1 MYMLKIFKT
10 LYFFISFIFLF
21 YDYKLSASPKTENNF
36 RAVKEYLKNL
46 NTLEANF
53 IQISSDGDIK
63 RGKIFFNLPGKLR
76 IDYSEPDDL
85 LITSNG
91 FWLTVQNKKLK
102 QTNNI
107 PLERTPLNLFLNKK
121 FNFEDNSN
129 IKFKIENNVITLTF
143 FGDKKVKISNFK
155 LEFNSNPLR
164 LRKWVIIDEFEN
176 KTSVMLQNIEM
187 GIKLSNKIFI
197 PDYYVEKS
205 D

>member
-1 MYMLKIFKT
+1 MLIIFKT
-10 LYFFISFIFLF
+10 LYFFTFFIFLF
-21 YDYKLSASPKTENNF
+21 YNYETSASLKTENNF
-36 RAVKEYLKNL
+36 HAVKEYLKNL
-46 NTLEANF
+46 NTLEASF

-91 FWLTVQNKKLK
+91 FWLTVQNKKLN

-143 FGDKKVKISNFK
+143 FEDQKESKFE

-164 LRKWVIIDEFEN
+164 LRKWIIIDEFEN
-176 KTSVMLQNIEM
+176 KTSVMLQNVEM
-187 GIKLSNKIFI
+187 GVKLSNKIFI
-197 PDYYVEKS
+197 PDFYEEKS
-205 D
+205 N

>member
-1 MYMLKIFKT
+1 MLIIFKT
-10 LYFFISFIFLF
+10 LYFFTSFIFLF
-21 YDYKLSASPKTENNF
+21 YNYETSASLKTENNF
-36 RAVKEYLKNL
+36 HAVKEYLKNL
-46 NTLEANF
+46 NTLEASF

-91 FWLTVQNKKLK
+91 FWLTVQNKKLN

-143 FGDKKVKISNFK
+143 FGDQKESKFE
-155 LEFNSNPLR
+155 LEFNSNPIR
-164 LRKWVIIDEFEN
+164 LRKWIIIDEFEN
-176 KTSVMLQNIEM
+176 KTSVMLQNVEM
-187 GIKLSNKIFI
+187 GVKLSNKIFI
-197 PDYYVEKS
+197 PDFYEEKS
-205 D
+205 N

>member
-1 MYMLKIFKT
+1 MLKIFKT
-10 LYFFISFIFLF
+10 LYIFTFLILLF
-21 YDYKLSASPKTENNF
+21 YIYELSASPKTENNF
-36 RAVKEYLKNL
+36 RAVQEYLKNL

-63 RGKIFFNLPGKLR
+63 RGKIFFSLPGKLR
-76 IDYSEPDDL
+76 IDYIEPDDL

-91 FWLTVQNKKLK
+91 FWLTIQNKKLQ
-102 QTNNI
+102 QTNNL

-143 FGDKKVKISNFK
+143 FEDQKESKFE

-164 LRKWVIIDEFEN
+164 LRKWIIIDEFEN
-176 KTSVMLQNIEM
+176 KTSVMLQNVEM
-187 GIKLSNKIFI
+187 GVKLSNKIFI
-197 PDYYVEKS
+197 PDFYEEKS
-205 D
+205 N

>member
-1 MYMLKIFKT
+1 MLKIFKT
-10 LYFFISFIFLF
+10 LYFFTFLIFLF
-21 YDYKLSASPKTENNF
+21 YNYELSASSKTESSF
-36 RAVKEYLKNL
+36 RAVKQYLKNL
-46 NTLEANF
+46 NTLEASF

-76 IDYSEPDDL
+76 IDYIEPDDL

-121 FNFEDNSN
+121 FNFENNPN
-129 IKFKIENNVITLTF
+129 INFKIENNVITLTF
-143 FGDKKVKISNFK
+143 FENLKASKFE

-176 KTSVMLQNIEM
+176 KTSVMLQNIKM
-187 GIKLSNKIFI
+187 NVKLSNKIFI
-197 PDYYVEKS
+197 PDFYEGES

>member
-1 MYMLKIFKT
+1 MLIIFKT
-10 LYFFISFIFLF
+10 LFFFTSLIFLF
-21 YDYKLSASPKTENNF
+21 YNYESSASLKTENNF
-36 RAVKEYLKNL
+36 HEVKEYLKNL
-46 NTLEANF
+46 NTLEASF

-63 RGKIFFNLPGKLR
+63 RGKIFLNLPGKLR
-76 IDYSEPDDL
+76 IDYIEPDDL

-143 FGDKKVKISNFK
+143 FEDQKESKFE
-155 LEFNSNPLR
+155 LELNSNPLR
-164 LRKWVIIDEFEN
+164 LRKWIIIDEFEN

-187 GIKLSNKIFI
+187 DVKLSNKIFI
-197 PDYYVEKS
+197 PDFYDEKS

>member
-1 MYMLKIFKT
+1 MLKIFKT
-10 LYFFISFIFLF
+10 LYFLISFIVFF
-21 YDYKLSASPKTENNF
+21 YDYELSASSNTENNF
-36 RAVKEYLKNL
+36 HSVKEYLKNL
-46 NTLEANF
+46 NTLEASF

-76 IDYSEPDDL
+76 IDYIEPDDL

-91 FWLTVQNKKLK
+91 FWLTVQNKILK
-102 QTNNI
+102 QTNNL

-121 FNFEDNSN
+121 FNFEDNSD
-129 IKFKIENNVITLTF
+129 IEFKIENEVITLTF
-143 FGDKKVKISNFK
+143 LGDKKLKESKFK
-155 LEFNSNPLR
+155 LEFNSNPIR

-176 KTSVMLQNIEM
+176 QTSVMLQNIKLDV
-187 GIKLSNKIFI
+187 KLSNKIFI

>member
-1 MYMLKIFKT
+1 MLKIFKT
-10 LYFFISFIFLF
+10 LYFFTFLIFLF
-21 YDYKLSASPKTENNF
+21 YNYELSASPKTENNF

-76 IDYSEPDDL
+76 IDYIEPDDL

-91 FWLTVQNKKLK
+91 FWLTIQNKKLQ
-102 QTNNI
+102 QTNNL

-129 IKFKIENNVITLTF
+129 IKFTIENDVITLTF
-143 FGDKKVKISNFK
+143 SEDQKESKFE
-155 LEFNSNPLR
+155 LEFYSNPLR

-176 KTSVMLQNIEM
+176 KTSVMLQNIKM
-187 GIKLSNKIFI
+187 DVKLSNKIFN
-197 PDYYVEKS
+197 PDFYDEKS

>member
-1 MYMLKIFKT
+1 MLKVFKT
-10 LYFFISFIFLF
+10 LYFLISFIVFF
-21 YDYKLSASPKTENNF
+21 YDYELSASPKTENNF
-36 RAVKEYLKNL
+36 HSVKEYLKNL
-46 NTLEANF
+46 NTLEASF

-91 FWLTVQNKKLK
+91 FWLTVQNKKLN

-143 FGDKKVKISNFK
+143 FEDQKESKFE

-176 KTSVMLQNIEM
+176 KTSVMLQNIKM
-187 GIKLSNKIFI
+187 DVKLSNKIFI
-197 PDYYVEKS
+197 PDFYDEKS

>member
-1 MYMLKIFKT
+1 MFKIFKS
-10 LYFFISFIFLF
+10 LYFFTSFIFFF
-21 YDYKLSASPKTENNF
+21 YHYGLSASLKTENNF
-36 RAVKEYLKNL
+36 YEVKEYLKNL
-46 NTLEANF
+46 DTLEANF

-76 IDYSEPDDL
+76 IDYIEPDNL

-91 FWLTVQNKKLK
+91 FWLTIQNKKLK
-102 QTNNI
+102 QTNNL

-129 IKFKIENNVITLTF
+129 IKFKIENDVITLTF
-143 FGDKKVKISNFK
+143 FGDQKESKFE

-176 KTSVMLQNIEM
+176 KTSVMLQNIKM
-187 GIKLSNKIFI
+187 DVKLSNKIFI
-197 PDYYVEKS
+197 PDFYDEKS

>member
-1 MYMLKIFKT
+1 MLIILKT
-10 LYFFISFIFLF
+10 LYFFIFLF
-21 YDYKLSASPKTENNF
+21 YNYELSASPNTENNF
-36 RAVKEYLKNL
+36 HSVKEYLKNL
-46 NTLEANF
+46 NTLEASF

-76 IDYSEPDDL
+76 IDYIDPDDL

-91 FWLTVQNKKLK
+91 FWLTIQNRKLK
-102 QTNNI
+102 QTNNL

-121 FNFEDNSN
+121 FSFDNNSN
-129 IKFKIENNVITLTF
+129 IKFKIENDVITLTF
-143 FGDKKVKISNFK
+143 FENQKVSKFE

-176 KTSVMLQNIEM
+176 KTSVMLQNIKM
-187 GIKLSNKIFI
+187 DVKLSNKIFI
-197 PDYYVEKS
+197 PDFYDEKS

>member
-1 MYMLKIFKT
+1 MLIIFKI
-10 LYFFISFIFLF
+10 LYFFTSFSFLF
-21 YDYKLSASPKTENNF
+21 YNYELSASPKTENNF
-36 RAVKEYLKNL
+36 NAVKEYLKNL
-46 NTLEANF
+46 NTLEASF

-63 RGKIFFNLPGKLR
+63 RGKIFLNLPGKLR
-76 IDYSEPDDL
+76 IDYIEPDDL

-143 FGDKKVKISNFK
+143 FEDQKESKFE
-155 LEFNSNPLR
+155 LEFNSNPIR

-176 KTSVMLQNIEM
+176 QTSVMLQNIKLD
-187 GIKLSNKIFI
+187 IKLSNKIFV
-197 PDYYVEKS
+197 PDYFDEKR

>member
-1 MYMLKIFKT
+1 MLKIFKT
-10 LYFFISFIFLF
+10 LYFFTFLIFLF
-21 YDYKLSASPKTENNF
+21 YIYELSASSKTENNF
-36 RAVKEYLKNL
+36 RAVQQYLKNL

-76 IDYSEPDDL
+76 IDYIEPDDL

-91 FWLTVQNKKLK
+91 FWLTIQNKKLQ
-102 QTNNI
+102 QTNNL

-129 IKFKIENNVITLTF
+129 IKFKYESDVVTLSF
-143 FGDKKVKISNFK
+143 FGDKKLNESKFE
-155 LEFNSNPLR
+155 LEFSLNPIR

-176 KTSVMLQNIEM
+176 QTSVMLQNIKLDV
-187 GIKLSNKIFI
+187 KLSNKIFI
-197 PDYYVEKS
+197 PDYYDEKS